1 MAGWG
6 QGLWIIT
13 LNYEDDSLKEDLRVI
28 KRQILGFPSLQ
39 SIFLGKLLSEG
50 VREEQLQL

>member
-13 LNYEDDSLKEDLRVI
+13 LNYKDDSLKEDLRVI

-39 SIFLGKLLSEG
+39 NIFLGKLLSEG